1 MKVLI
6 SIKPEFVEKIFSGE
20 KQFEYRKSIF
30 KRQNI
35 DTIIIYETKPIGKI
49 VGEIQFNEI
58 LVDTPQ
64 NIWNKTKEKSGI
76 SEKFFFEYFQNRN
89 LAYAIKINK
98 TIKYGKAINPKEE
111 GLIFTAPQSFR
122 YIKDL

>member
-76 SEKFFFEYFQNRN
+76 SEK

-98 TIKYGKAINPKEE
+98 TIKYDKAINPKEE